1 MGVFKEIP
9 KSDGTTTLFYRL
21 DGDRNTVEAGSTYGL
36 GTIDYEGAL
45 NKPSINGVTLVGDK
59 TAEELGLQRAGA
71 IPDGIVLEE
80 NLGSGFE
87 IDDDGIITVAGDFE
101 NILEVKSGE
110 EIMNAPANYN
120 GTVICSSSYGSA
132 ERGNIYVLEGGRIVE
147 TLISVSESGGIVINT
162 NNSETISPLE
172 LNVALGTEVKLK
184 FNYKSLTN
192 GKGVAKLYM
201 NNALRAT
208 KSITIGENE
217 FDITD
222 YVKSGI
228 NVFTVEVT
236 DSNNFTVMIDY
247 LVNGVNLT
255 LKSNFN
261 ANLVYAN
268 KVEYR
273 YVVVGAGLKTVHF
286 LIDGEEIGTQEVK
299 MTGEEAI
306 YSITNLKH
314 GAQKLEIYAT
324 TVIDDITITSNT
336 LTYKLLFAVD
346 GNMTPIVSSTFDR
359 TECIE
364 GELLNIDYIIYN
376 PAETITDGYLQI
388 NDNEPIAIKA
398 DRSLHYWGVNN
409 YPLGEVVFKI
419 GCGEQVY
426 EIPMTVNA
434 LEIDLEPVT
443 DGLQLYL
450 TAANR
455 ANTETE
461 ENRQIWQY
469 EDITTSFTNLNWV
482 SNGWIDG
489 SLKLTGAAHAV
500 INFNLFEEDL
510 KVTGKT
516 IDFEFETHNVSNL
529 ESVLISCW
537 AEGKG
542 IKITSTECI
551 VASEQETIR
560 TRFKENER
568 TRITITI
575 ENLNSH
581 RMIKTYVDG
590 VLSGIAQYTDQDNF
604 QHINPVGITLNE
616 GGEEIDIRSIK
627 VYNTALS
634 NRAVLTNY
642 IYDIQDITEKIT
654 KYNINDI
661 YDQEGGVHWGKVK
674 SRIPIMYITGDLP
687 TSKGAPTNVVI
698 EYQNPFT
705 PTDNFKYE
713 NCELDIQGT
722 SSVYYPRKNYQI
734 VFPERFCFYNGAV
747 PEFEY
752 TMKADY
758 MESSH
763 SHNTGNAIFVNTLYE
778 EYFPTQAENNGVRNT
793 IYGFPCVIY
802 LRDNENAE
810 YEYIGVYNFNND
822 KNSPATL
829 GLTTDK
835 AESWEFKNNT
845 SAHCLLRSDDF
856 SVAAKPEDDFVA
868 RYPVGHTDYTALKR
882 VVSWIVSTENNLDKF
897 RDEFNQYFNLHY
909 CLIYYVMMD
918 FGLLMDSRAKNMF
931 FDTVDGLIW
940 YPRFYD
946 IDTAYGLNNE
956 GVLDF
961 GYGLEQTDENIY
973 NGRNSLFW
981 NNFQEVFAKDIT
993 DMYLSLRMSEK
1004 LSYDAA
1010 LAVFEQHQRSQISE
1024 ANYNEDAA
1032 WKYLA
1037 PLYETG
1043 DTTYL
1048 YVVQGSRIQ
1057 HFKWWIANRI
1067 KYLDSKYEAPDFTK
1081 DFITMR
1087 LYTKDGDFKLIP
1099 YIDTYIKCRFGSA
1112 DVKVRAKA
1120 GEEIELNAPEGL
1132 EFNDTET
1139 IIFGGSNI
1147 SSLGDLSS
1155 KYAGT
1160 VDIKAGAKL
1169 RELILGNTSPDYT
1182 NPHLKILSLGS
1193 NDLLTKLDV
1202 SNCPNL
1208 TGSLDVSG
1216 CKKLQE
1222 VWAEGTGITGLNFVD
1237 GGDLTTLHLPPTITN
1252 LTIKNHINLLEVS
1265 PTSFDNLQTLVLKNT
1280 RLNATN
1286 LFYDNFPSL
1295 TRLYCKFDEA
1305 SNTSINK
1312 TVMDVLLEQ
1321 CGGIDDNGLNTPLP
1335 NLQGYLSLSYPS
1347 SMTANDIEQMKQDYA
1362 SYFPDLNITYTT
1374 ESVYYS
1380 YNSSNNRVQNN
1391 TNVTY
1396 PAVIAIPGSKY
1407 IERSL
1412 GLADGTIKD
1421 TTDFYFYHSGTSS
1434 YKSNAQ
1440 RLVIPGGYR
1449 YYDITID
1456 YFPKL
1461 GHIIWP
1467 VEEVKI
1473 RSFKIDI
1480 TDFYGNGQKAF
1491 DVLDLS
1497 APSINLEELSSI
1509 QVRANTARKIIINN
1523 KTINRTG
1530 TLFNEFIYWMNDSGT
1545 ILKDVYLTNLTLP
1558 NITSF
1563 GSWTRESTGR
1573 QVFASGGTVD
1583 FSGLNAP
1590 KMTTFGNILMYASNS
1605 GYGLYTFR
1613 MNDCFLP
1620 ELTTMSLRAYTSYR
1634 TVKYI
1639 ELKNLFIP
1647 KMTNMGYMFYYQT
1660 QLEKIEWSNIQ
1671 APAVTDLN
1679 NMFSYCMALKE
1690 IDVSVLDTSNVVN
1703 MTHMFYNC
1711 DALTELDLSTFN
1723 TSKVTNMSSMLNDCA
1738 LLSKVNTTGWNFDSM
1753 LNLTALCAHSPK
1765 LAEINLNYPV
1775 PLLETANDLFRE
1787 CKAMTNI
1794 NLSNWSDNKLQ
1805 TLERMFDTCILLEYL
1820 DISNLKTNNVTNMA
1834 YMFNEC
1840 NSLTE
1845 LNLLSFTT
1853 SKVTDMSY
1861 MFYNCNNLIEIDLSS
1876 FTGEQLLTT
1885 NRMFYNCVSLK
1896 NINLSNLNTP
1906 VLTNTQYMFY
1916 GCSSL
1921 NTLKLDNFNTSAV
1934 TDMSYM
1940 FRNCSALSEGN
1951 INNIANNVLDYSSAV
1966 DISYMF
1972 AGTNITT
1979 FDVTKLALNKI
1990 TGVTGLFSGCSKLE
2004 EIDIN
2009 TILSQ
2014 PQITN
2019 VSYLLANCSSLRQ
2032 LDLANVNL
2040 SHITTSTGFLEGCTG
2055 IEEIILDNTIAPGLG
2070 QGLFSVLPGKS
2081 FESFDTSTSS
2091 LGALNFSTNSTYNYI
2106 TIGDSVNV
2114 DYVDLTGYTSMTIGT
2129 MLGYCYF
2136 FENSHIKHLKLPPL
2150 KLTFSNTNYSALN
2163 LNTLFGNL
2171 KGIEELTVN
2180 TVENPRNT
2188 TMANAFSGMSDL
2200 RKIHGL
2206 EHLPTYTAASMS
2218 AMFSNCSA
2226 LEEID
2231 ISSFTFT
2238 SCTTI
2243 ANMFQN
2249 CSSLKTVNME
2259 GIDCQL
2265 VTTMQYMFDGCSS
2278 LTNINMSGAKY
2289 PKVTNVS
2296 YMFRNSG
2303 LVDIDLSAFNP
2314 TAATTT
2320 TYMFY
2325 GCKKLKRLNLSGF
2338 TFAKNQSFTYMFYDC
2353 SSLEYLDIRNWDI
2366 SKITTNA
2373 NANYM
2378 FNYVPYDCTIVVKN
2392 ETCRTWLKGKR
2403 SDFVNIKLPSEL

>member
-21 DGDRNTVEAGSTYGL
+21 DGDRNTVEVGSTYGL

-59 TAEELGLQRAGA
+59 TAEDLGLQRAGA

-110 EIMNAPANYN
+110 EIMNAPADYN
-120 GTVICSSSYGSA
+120 GTVICSSSYGNA
-132 ERGNIYVLEGGRIVE
+132 ERGNIYVLEDGKIVE

-162 NNSETISPLE
+162 NNSETITPLE
-172 LNVALGTEVKLK
+172 LNVALGTEVKLR

-208 KSITIGENE
+208 KSIIIGENE

-222 YVKSGI
+222 YVKNGI

-261 ANLVYAN
+261 ANLVYTN

-286 LIDGEEIGTQEVK
+286 LVDGKEIGTQEVR

-346 GNMTPIVSSTFDR
+346 GDMTPIVSSTFDR

-388 NDNEPIAIKA
+388 NDNEPMIIKA

-489 SLKLTGAAHAV
+489 SLKLTGAAHAI

-510 KVTGKT
+510 KMTGKT
-516 IDFEFETHNVSNL
+516 IDFEFETYNVSNL

-575 ENLNSH
+575 ESLNSH

-604 QHINPVGITLNE
+604 QHVNPVGITLNE

-674 SRIPIMYITGDLP
+674 SRIPVMYITGDLP
-687 TSKGAPTNVVI
+687 TAKGAPTNVVI

-763 SHNTGNAIFVNTLYE
+763 SHNTGNAIFINTLYD

-835 AESWEFKNNT
+835 AQSWEFKNNT

-856 SVAAKPEDDFVA
+856 SAEAKPEENFEA
-868 RYPVGHTDYTALKR
+868 RYPKGLRDYSALQR
-882 VVSWIVSTENNLDKF
+882 VVSWIVSTENNLTKF
-897 RDEFNQYFNLHY
+897 RDEFEQYFNLHY

-981 NNFQEVFAKDIT
+981 NNFQEVFMKDIT

-1067 KYLDSKYEAPDFTK
+1067 KYLDSKYEAPDFVK

-1087 LYTKDGDFKLIP
+1087 LYTKDGNFKITP
-1099 YIDTYIKCRFGSA
+1099 YIDTYVKCRFGSA

-1120 GEEIELNAPEGL
+1120 GQEIELNAPAGL

-1169 RELILGNTSPDYT
+1169 KELIVGNRAQGYS

-1193 NDLLTKLDV
+1193 NDLLTKIDV

-1222 VWAEGTGITGLNFVD
+1222 VWAEGTNITGITFID
-1237 GGDLTTLHLPPTITN
+1237 GGDLTELHLPSTITN
-1252 LTIKNHINLLEVS
+1252 LTIKNHVNLTDVS
-1265 PTSFDNLQTLVLKNT
+1265 PTSFDNLQTLVLKNS
-1280 RLNATN
+1280 RLNATS
-1286 LFYDNFPSL
+1286 LFYDNFSSL
-1295 TRLYCKFDEA
+1295 TRLYCQFDESA
-1305 SNTSINK
+1305 NVVLNK
-1312 TVMDVLLEQ
+1312 TIIDTLLYQ
-1321 CGGIDDNGLNTPLP
+1321 CGGIDDNGLNTQYP
-1335 NLQGYLSLSYPS
+1335 NLQGYITINYPTTMS
-1347 SMTANDIEQMKQDYA
+1347 ASGIEAMKINYANF
-1362 SYFPDLNITYTT
+1362 FPDLHVTYGT
-1374 ESVYYS
+1374 ESVYYTFNSTNNYLQLNTSSAAS
-1380 YNSSNNRVQNN
+1380 YPETMALPLRVTAAN
-1391 TNVTY
+1391 
-1396 PAVIAIPGSKY
+1396 
-1407 IERSL
+1407 SL
-1412 GLADGTIKD
+1412 GLDDDAINEEA
-1421 TTDFYFYHSGTSS
+1421 DFYFIDLTTTI
-1434 YKSNAQ
+1434 KTNVQ
-1440 RLVIPGGYR
+1440 KIVIPGDYR
-1449 YYDITID
+1449 YY
-1456 YFPKL
+1456 YFNFTRMPNLKTV
-1461 GHIIWP
+1461 IWP
-1467 VEEVKI
+1467 KQSI
-1473 RSFKIDI
+1473 KFKTFGFEGSTSDSNLSYCFS
-1480 TDFYGNGQKAF
+1480 T

-1497 APSINLEELSSI
+1497 DPKLDFSELTSLKLNTRCAREYHMHNKTVGLSSFDSTI
-1509 QVRANTARKIIINN
+1509 FSDGRSYVN
-1523 KTINRTG
+1523 KLELIS
-1530 TLFNEFIYWMNDSGT
+1530 F
-1545 ILKDVYLTNLTLP
+1545 TNLYMP
-1558 NITSF
+1558 NLKTFGSFITS
-1563 GSWTRESTGR
+1563 GSTSWDYEI
-1573 QVFASGGTVD
+1573 FKSGCILD
-1583 FSGLNAP
+1583 LSGLNAP
-1590 KMTTFGNILMYASNS
+1590 NLTEASNFIYS
-1605 GYGLYTFR
+1605 NTSRLGEVR
-1613 MNDCFLP
+1613 VNDWNVP
-1620 ELTTMSLRAYTSYR
+1620 SLTTISFKKNTYGGTTLA
-1634 TVKYI
+1634 TVKLNNFFAPSLTSI
-1639 ELKNLFIP
+1639 VFGVSSIR
-1647 KMTNMGYMFYYQT
+1647 T
-1660 QLEKIEWSNIQ
+1660 IEW
-1671 APAVTDLN
+1671 N
-1679 NMFSYCMALKE
+1679 N
-1690 IDVSVLDTSNVVN
+1690 VDTSSI
-1703 MTHMFYNC
+1703 TSWSSTFSGC
-1711 DALTELDLSTFN
+1711 SSLTELDTTIIKTNNSTSLANMF
-1723 TSKVTNMSSMLNDCA
+1723 SGCQQLPLIDASGWDLAKVTNMTGTFQRCAKIQNLVFTSDITEVETLN
-1738 LLSKVNTTGWNFDSM
+1738 
-1753 LNLTALCAHSPK
+1753 NLFKGCT
-1765 LAEINLNYPV
+1765 
-1775 PLLETANDLFRE
+1775 
-1787 CKAMTNI
+1787 
-1794 NLSNWSDNKLQ
+1794 
-1805 TLERMFDTCILLEYL
+1805 
-1820 DISNLKTNNVTNMA
+1820 NLK
-1834 YMFNEC
+1834 
-1840 NSLTE
+1840 SI
-1845 LNLLSFTT
+1845 
-1853 SKVTDMSY
+1853 DMSAWSGGKIQTMAN
-1861 MFYNCNNLIEIDLSS
+1861 MFED
-1876 FTGEQLLTT
+1876 
-1885 NRMFYNCVSLK
+1885 
-1896 NINLSNLNTP
+1896 
-1906 VLTNTQYMFY
+1906 
-1916 GCSSL
+1916 
-1921 NTLKLDNFNTSAV
+1921 
-1934 TDMSYM
+1934 
-1940 FRNCSALSEGN
+1940 CSALSELQMDNLNTSTVTSFAYTFAGCS
-1951 INNIANNVLDYSSAV
+1951 VLDTPIHLLDFSAATDLSYMLKGNSCPVTVDFSNKNLPKVTTMEFMFSDMENVESIDISGLSAPKLINISGLFTNCSKLNTINYEGFDTSAITNMSKLFYKCSSLDTNTITDFV
-1966 DISYMF
+1966 TNWLDFSSVTSISYMIG
-1972 AGTNITT
+1972 GTAIDT
-1979 FDVTKLALNKI
+1979 FDVTLLPLNR
-1990 TGVTGLFSGCSKLE
+1990 VTSVQGLFSDCVNLTS
-2004 EIDIN
+2004 IDLNAIFQN
-2009 TILSQ
+2009 TN
-2014 PQITN
+2014 ITN
-2019 VSYLLANCSSLRQ
+2019 ISYLLNNCSALQ
-2032 LDLANVNL
+2032 TLDLSNADL
-2040 SHITTSTGFLEGCTG
+2040 SHITTSTDFVAGCTG
-2055 IEEIILDNTIAPGLG
+2055 LREVKLDNTVAPGMG
-2070 QGLFSVLPGKS
+2070 AGLFAALSGGT
-2081 FESFDTSTSS
+2081 FTSFDTSTAS
-2091 LGALNFSTNSTYNYI
+2091 LGNLSFSAGTYDQCTVSRN
-2106 TIGDSVNV
+2106 VNV
-2114 DYVDLTGYTSMTIGT
+2114 DYVDLTGYTKMTISC
-2129 MLGYCYF
+2129 MSGYCDF
-2136 FENSHIKHLKLPPL
+2136 FENSHIKHLKLPHL
-2150 KLTFSNTNYSALN
+2150 ELTFNNTSYAAASLS
-2163 LNTLFGNL
+2163 TLFSNL
-2171 KGIEELTVN
+2171 KGVEELTISTVTN
-2180 TVENPRNT
+2180 TRSPSL
-2188 TMANAFSGMSDL
+2188 ASAFSGMSDL

-2206 EHLPTYTAASMS
+2206 ENLSTYTSASMAS
-2218 AMFSNCSA
+2218 MFSNCSA
-2226 LEEID
+2226 LEAMD
-2231 ISSFTFT
+2231 ISSFKFT
-2238 SCTTI
+2238 SCTSM

-2249 CSSLKTVNME
+2249 CSSLKTVNMR

-2278 LTNINMSGAKY
+2278 LESIDISGAKY
-2289 PKVTNVS
+2289 PKLTNIS

-2325 GCKKLKRLNLSGF
+2325 GCTKLKRLNLSGF
-2338 TFAKNQSFTYMFYDC
+2338 SFAKNQSFTYMFYNC
-2353 SSLEYLDIRNWDI
+2353 SSLEYLDIRNWDV
-2366 SKITTNA
+2366 SKITSSN
-2373 NANYM
+2373 NYSYM

-2392 ETCRTWLKGKR
+2392 ETCRTWVKGKR
-2403 SDFVNIKLPSEL
+2403 SDFINVKLPSEL